1 MTVSAVTV
9 KIECE
14 EELCT
19 ECGGSGEVVSNSI
32 DCDVQTCKKCK
43 GEVFSVAY
51 TFKSEDGFDHCWQ
64 QIERYIKGRFDGKPT
79 KTHILHTSSF
89 NV

>member
-1 MTVSAVTV
+1 MTISEVTV

-14 EELCT
+14 EQ
-19 ECGGSGEVVSNSI
+19 SVS
-32 DCDVQTCKKCK
+32 
-43 GEVFSVAY
+43 Y

-79 KTHILHTSSF
+79 KTHIIHTSSF